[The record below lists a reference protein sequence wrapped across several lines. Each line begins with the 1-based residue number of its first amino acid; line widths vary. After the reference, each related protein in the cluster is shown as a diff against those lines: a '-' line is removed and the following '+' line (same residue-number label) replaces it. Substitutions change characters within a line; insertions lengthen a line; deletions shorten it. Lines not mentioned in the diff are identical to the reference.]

1 MSQATCRWLLQ
12 RNPQNNGKCRRK
24 WWIRKYIIFSKLYLS
39 QQNLFLRKSRKC
51 GSNLPLK
58 SSALRTANASSG
70 RTTRGITSILLLI
83 LCFASR
89 VSKCWMKTSD
99 QGKSPSTKGSVSGQK
114 ACGAPGDF
122 HFTWEHT
129 YINTFRKAIKKKDF
143 SQMADH
149 PPPIPLFET
158 PREKKLRDFEKKKS
172 YFFTCDLWVIQ
183 VLFYK

>member
-1 MSQATCRWLLQ
+1 MPPKVVNKKIHYFLKTVSEPTEFV
-12 RNPQNNGKCRRK
+12 PQKITK
-24 WWIRKYIIFSKLYLS
+24 VWV
-39 QQNLFLRKSRKC
+39 KSPFK
-51 GSNLPLK
+51 K
-58 SSALRTANASSG
+58 
-70 RTTRGITSILLLI
+70 
-83 LCFASR
+83 LCFED
-89 VSKCWMKTSD
+89 SKCKFWTYNPRYNEIFFTSYSLLPVQSVQMLLKTSD